1 MSKNIGPVTIL
12 FITLFL
18 VMAGFGIV
26 IPIFPFMI
34 VKLGGGPA
42 TLGFFMATYSLMQ
55 FIFAP
60 LWGRLSDRI
69 GRRPFLLM
77 GLSGYGITFILFG
90 LASKLWMMFAIRI
103 LSGIISSATLPT
115 AMAYIA
121 DKTSGEERS
130 RGMGMMGAAMGLGMI
145 AGPAIGG
152 WLGHYNFTL
161 PFFVAGG
168 LAILN
173 LLFAISFLP
182 ESLEKRGPSKATG
195 RDRITLNVL
204 KNPLLVIF
212 VLGFVL
218 YFTMSMFEATFA
230 LFAAQKAGFGPREVG
245 VLFAILGLTGVAVQ
259 GGLLGKLA
267 KRFGDV
273 NLIRTGMLVS
283 SLGMLLILTT
293 SNRLLLILNAAIFN
307 TGTSLLGPSASSLLS
322 KNASG
327 RQASAMGLMQSS
339 NSLGRILGPVAG
351 GALYDLHMNVPYF
364 SGAAI
369 MLLTAAA
376 TWFKIASFE
385 PPKLVEQ
392 TR

>member
-1 MSKNIGPVTIL
+1 
-12 FITLFL
+12 
-18 VMAGFGIV
+18 
-26 IPIFPFMI
+26 
-34 VKLGGGPA
+34 
-42 TLGFFMATYSLMQ
+42 
-55 FIFAP
+55 
-60 LWGRLSDRI
+60 
-69 GRRPFLLM
+69 
-77 GLSGYGITFILFG
+77 
-90 LASKLWMMFAIRI
+90 MMFVFRI

-182 ESLEKRGPSKATG
+182 ESLEKHGP
-195 RDRITLNVL
+195 RDVTDRNKITLHVL
-204 KNPLLVIF
+204 KNPLLAIF

-230 LFAAQKAGFGPREVG
+230 LFASQKAGFGPREVG
-245 VLFAILGLTGVAVQ
+245 VLFAILGFTGVAVQ

-307 TGTSLLGPSASSLLS
+307 TGTSLLGPSASSILS

-327 RQASAMGLMQSS
+327 RQAKAMGLMQSS
-339 NSLGRILGPVAG
+339 NSLGRILGPVTG

-385 PPKLVEQ
+385 PPASLSNRPIEQ
-392 TR
+392 L